1 MRWNLSEVEYL
12 DTVDDIIDLFYQ
24 FSRAQFLGNSECAV
38 FIDDERE
45 LRERLEKILKEK

>member
-1 MRWNLSEVEYL
+1 M
-12 DTVDDIIDLFYQ
+12 DIIDDIIDLFNQYG
-24 FSRAQFLGNSECAV
+24 RAQFIGNSECEV